1 MVLFSEKQ
9 PLHSN
14 PIVWVSLIAL
24 FVPSILA
31 FNDSTFNAGFEG
43 MKPFLA
49 ILFVDCLVLLL
60 VFSSKLNVEIN
71 KEEIHYRWF
80 PFHFK
85 TQHILWKN
93 VLSAEVRKYN
103 ALREYGGW
111 GIKGWSAKNRAYNVD
126 GNMCLQLFLLNGKR
140 VLIGTKQ
147 PEKLQALLYD
157 LKIPKPEH
165 G

>member
-9 PLHSN
+9 ALHSN
-14 PIVWVSLIAL
+14 PIVWPVIISL

-31 FNDSTFNAGFEG
+31 FNESTFNAGFEG

-49 ILFVDCLVLLL
+49 ILFVDCLILLL

-111 GIKGWSAKNRAYNVD
+111 GIKGWSSKNRAYNVD
-126 GNMCLQLFLLNGKR
+126 GNIGLQLVLTNGNR
-140 VLIGTKQ
+140 ILIGTKQ
-147 PEKLQALLYD
+147 SDKLEALLYD

>member
-1 MVLFSEKQ
+1 MSFFCVRADRSSYLCCSQHTRNVDYLQIYE
-9 PLHSN
+9 
-14 PIVWVSLIAL
+14 AL
-24 FVPSILA
+24 
-31 FNDSTFNAGFEG
+31 T
-43 MKPFLA
+43 
-49 ILFVDCLVLLL
+49 C
-60 VFSSKLNVEIN
+60 
-71 KEEIHYRWF
+71 

-111 GIKGWSAKNRAYNVD
+111 GIKGWTAQNRAYNVD
-126 GNMCLQLFLLNGKR
+126 GNIGLQLVLRNGKR

-147 PEKLQALLYD
+147 SEKLEALLYD

>member
-14 PIVWVSLIAL
+14 PIVWVSLISL

-43 MKPFLA
+43 MKPFVA
-49 ILFVDCLVLLL
+49 ISFVDCLILLL
-60 VFSSKLNVEIN
+60 IFSAKLNVQIN

-85 TQHILWKN
+85 TQTIPWN
-93 VLSAEVRKYN
+93 VVATAEVRKYN
-103 ALREYGGW
+103 PLSEYGGW
-111 GIKGWSAKNRAYNVD
+111 GIKGWTSKNRAYNVD
-126 GNMCLQLFLLNGKR
+126 GKIGLQLVLLNGKR

-147 PEKLQALLYD
+147 SDKLEAILYD

>member
-9 PLHSN
+9 ALHSN
-14 PIVWVSLIAL
+14 PIVWVSLISL

-31 FNDSTFNAGFEG
+31 FNDSTFNAGLEG

-49 ILFVDCLVLLL
+49 ILFVDCLILLL

-111 GIKGWSAKNRAYNVD
+111 GIKGWTAQNRAYNVD
-126 GNMCLQLFLLNGKR
+126 GNIGLQLVLRNGKR

-147 PEKLQALLYD
+147 SEKLEALLYD

>member
-1 MVLFSEKQ
+1 
-9 PLHSN
+9 
-14 PIVWVSLIAL
+14 LI
-24 FVPSILA
+24 
-31 FNDSTFNAGFEG
+31 
-43 MKPFLA
+43 
-49 ILFVDCLVLLL
+49 LLL
-60 VFSSKLNVEIN
+60 VFSSKLIVQIN
-71 KEEIHYRWF
+71 NEEIHYRWF

-111 GIKGWSAKNRAYNVD
+111 GIKGWTAQNRAYNVD
-126 GNMCLQLFLLNGKR
+126 GNIGLQLVLRNGKR

-147 PEKLQALLYD
+147 SDKLEALLYD

>member
-1 MVLFSEKQ
+1 MVLFFEKQ

-14 PIVWVSLIAL
+14 PIVWVSLISL

-60 VFSSKLNVEIN
+60 IFSSKLNVEIN

-93 VLSAEVRKYN
+93 VLNAEVRKYSP
-103 ALREYGGW
+103 LREYGGW
-111 GIKGWSAKNRAYNVD
+111 GIKGSLKNRAYNVD
-126 GNMCLQLFLLNGKR
+126 GNIGLQLVLLNGKR
-140 VLIGTKQ
+140 ILIGTKQ
-147 PEKLQALLYD
+147 SDKLEALLYD

>member
-9 PLHSN
+9 SLQSN
-14 PIVWVSLIAL
+14 PIVWVALISLFI
-24 FVPSILA
+24 PSILA
-31 FNDSTFNAGFEG
+31 FNESTFNSGFDG
-43 MKPFLA
+43 IKPLV
-49 ILFVDCLVLLL
+49 IISFVDCLILLL
-60 VFSSKLNVEIN
+60 IFSAKLTVQIN

-85 TQHILWKN
+85 TQIILWN
-93 VLSAEVRKYN
+93 DVASAEVRKYN
-103 ALREYGGW
+103 PLREYGGW
-111 GIKGWSAKNRAYNVD
+111 GIKGWTAKNRAYNVD
-126 GNMCLQLFLLNGKR
+126 GNIGLQLVLLNGKR

-147 PEKLQALLYD
+147 PEKLEALLYD

>member
-9 PLHSN
+9 ALHSN
-14 PIVWVSLIAL
+14 PIVWVALISL

-31 FNDSTFNAGFEG
+31 FNESSFNAGFEG

-49 ILFVDCLVLLL
+49 ILFVDCLILLL

-85 TQHILWKN
+85 TQHIQWKN
-93 VLSAEVRKYN
+93 VLNAEVRKYSP
-103 ALREYGGW
+103 LREYGGW
-111 GIKGWSAKNRAYNVD
+111 GIKGSFKNRAYNVD
-126 GNMCLQLFLLNGKR
+126 GNIGLQLVLLNGKR
-140 VLIGTKQ
+140 ILIGTKQ
-147 PEKLQALLYD
+147 SDKLEALLYD

-165 G
+165 V

>member
-1 MVLFSEKQ
+1 MVLFFEKQ

-14 PIVWVSLIAL
+14 PIVWVSLISL

-49 ILFVDCLVLLL
+49 ILFVDCLILLL
-60 VFSSKLNVEIN
+60 VFSSKLNVEIY

-111 GIKGWSAKNRAYNVD
+111 GIKGWTAQNRAYNVD
-126 GNMCLQLFLLNGKR
+126 GNIGLQLVLLNGKR

-147 PEKLQALLYD
+147 SEKLEALLYD
-157 LKIPKPEH
+157 LKIPKPDH